1 MRVARVERNEAHSF
15 DFGKTIQNASID
27 HKLFSFIRFF
37 VCGSCC
43 CSFYFARARVCVFE
57 SAISEN
63 SSSLS
68 LSGLSS
74 RRRGCK
80 FTFTSNML
88 PFNLCVCVFVV
99 VVFPIDSDVWF
110 GRICAS
116 SHRSGSARTDAHR
129 AQHSHHFCVLI
140 GLAYKMSVRV

>member
-37 VCGSCC
+37 LCGSCC
-43 CSFYFARARVCVFE
+43 CSFYFARARVCLFE

-88 PFNLCVCVFVV
+88 PFNLCVFFFFLLCF
-99 VVFPIDSDVWF
+99 
-110 GRICAS
+110 
-116 SHRSGSARTDAHR
+116 
-129 AQHSHHFCVLI
+129 QLI
-140 GLAYKMSVRV
+140 ATCGLVASVRLHTGPGRRGQMRIEHNTRIIFVF

>member
-1 MRVARVERNEAHSF
+1 MRALTTSYLALFASF
-15 DFGKTIQNASID
+15 FAAAAAALSI
-27 HKLFSFIRFF
+27 LR
-37 VCGSCC
+37 
-43 CSFYFARARVCVFE
+43 ARACVFE